1 MYFDYEQILPSFG
14 PYYANEEAYFRW
26 KERFGSQGV
35 ICLRD
40 DFFFFSQPGSHMLLI
55 NGLMDKQQSGVK

>member
-1 MYFDYEQILPSFG
+1 M
-14 PYYANEEAYFRW
+14 
-26 KERFGSQGV
+26 